1 MDITVSQEQARV
13 PVTVLRV
20 KGDISAATYE
30 QLIAQARKAHE
41 NGARDI
47 LVDLADVP
55 YMSSS
60 GIRALND
67 IFNMLRTSS
76 PAESDEAMR
85 KGIAA
90 GTFKS
95 PHLKLL
101 NPSKRVSEVLKMA
114 GLDMFLEIHHDFK
127 QAIASF

>member
-1 MDITVSQEQARV
+1 MLPALGHSDWSRGFSWNRLTL
-13 PVTVLRV
+13 T
-20 KGDISAATYE
+20 
-30 QLIAQARKAHE
+30 
-41 NGARDI
+41 GASHGLDAGRW
-47 LVDLADVP
+47 
-55 YMSSS
+55 
-60 GIRALND
+60 ALNAFSNTRRRD
-67 IFNMLRTSS
+67 A

-114 GLDMFLEIHHDFK
+114 GRAMFLEIHRDFK